1 MKLIF
6 SHESSVIAGN
16 IKNILDLERIEVVLK
31 NEFASGG
38 VGDLSAFDAWVEV
51 WLVNDKDEDKALSI
65 IEEATNSAQKPSW
78 FCKHCKEENAGSFE
92 LCWQCQQPLEN
103 EYNEF

>member
-51 WLVNDKDEDKALSI
+51 WLVNDKDENKALNI
-65 IEEATNSAQKPSW
+65 VKEATNSAQKPSW

-92 LCWQCQQPLEN
+92 LCWQCQQPLED
-103 EYNEF
+103 